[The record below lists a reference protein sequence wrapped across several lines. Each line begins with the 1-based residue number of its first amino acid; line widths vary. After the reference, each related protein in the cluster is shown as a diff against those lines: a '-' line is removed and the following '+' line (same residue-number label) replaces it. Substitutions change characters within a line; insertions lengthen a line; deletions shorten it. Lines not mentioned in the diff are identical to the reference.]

1 MAAGKVL
8 ESPFGE
14 EMGEL
19 RRKLDEHLGR
29 WGLEP
34 SRRSSDRDSEINFRR
49 LRALSEALGDED
61 YGFLDEVAERGVR
74 LGVDVVM
81 PRTPEVYEEK
91 LKWTVDATDEVMRDI
106 LADNY
111 ESAEDNAEDIER
123 QVLQEVER
131 GTIVR
136 MMEHE
141 ARRRFG
147 GRLAVAALGAVP
159 KELGTKKVRLIHDG
173 TYSVDVNRRI
183 RVRDRMR
190 FPLID
195 DATAILR
202 QIQSEV
208 AGQGGGVRFSVL
220 YDIARAH
227 KLIPVAEE
235 DWGLQAFRLP
245 GDKSGDIFVHTRG
258 TFGIAS
264 AAYWFGRAIAVAVR
278 CAHRLLARVRG
289 LLHLIYADDGWLA
302 AVGSDF
308 WKRILMWFF
317 AFELLEIPVTWAKVR
332 GGTEVNWIGYCLN
345 IHSYQK
351 GINLSKRRWI
361 VEWIDKRLELGGV
374 VGRELKSVLGRLSF
388 VAGALRHVRPFL
400 APLFSWASSLAPGT
414 FSKFPDAVVILLEFV
429 KEEVQRNPMRP
440 AEPLEVDPVDI
451 FRVDAK
457 AAGEEIV
464 IGGWETGVAPDQKK
478 ARWFSFHL
486 SRRTAPWAYLRGD
499 PFRNI
504 ATLELIGVLVAV
516 MVLAP
521 EAR

>member
-1 MAAGKVL
+1 MFSGRWPVDKRREPISEREASTVRWFHEAFALWLETVGEEEAKQVFWRMAAGKVL

-190 FPLID
+190 FP
-195 DATAILR
+195 
-202 QIQSEV
+202 
-208 AGQGGGVRFSVL
+208 
-220 YDIARAH
+220 
-227 KLIPVAEE
+227 
-235 DWGLQAFRLP
+235 
-245 GDKSGDIFVHTRG
+245 
-258 TFGIAS
+258 
-264 AAYWFGRAIAVAVR
+264 
-278 CAHRLLARVRG
+278 
-289 LLHLIYADDGWLA
+289 
-302 AVGSDF
+302 
-308 WKRILMWFF
+308 
-317 AFELLEIPVTWAKVR
+317 
-332 GGTEVNWIGYCLN
+332 
-345 IHSYQK
+345 
-351 GINLSKRRWI
+351 
-361 VEWIDKRLELGGV
+361 
-374 VGRELKSVLGRLSF
+374 
-388 VAGALRHVRPFL
+388 
-400 APLFSWASSLAPGT
+400 
-414 FSKFPDAVVILLEFV
+414 
-429 KEEVQRNPMRP
+429 
-440 AEPLEVDPVDI
+440 
-451 FRVDAK
+451 
-457 AAGEEIV
+457 
-464 IGGWETGVAPDQKK
+464 
-478 ARWFSFHL
+478 
-486 SRRTAPWAYLRGD
+486 
-499 PFRNI
+499 
-504 ATLELIGVLVAV
+504 
-516 MVLAP
+516 
-521 EAR
+521 